1 MEITMNFTIKT
12 LARLIAIIIMSVS
25 LILFLYGAIK
35 FSRVETAET
44 IFSNI
49 QISTPGV
56 TVTSSLSEKTKNNAQ
71 IPMVGS
77 LIGFVL
83 GTGGLILTKQL
94 ANSSSSSE
102 HQENEDSKT

>member
-1 MEITMNFTIKT
+1 MEITMNFNTKT
-12 LARLIAIIIMSVS
+12 LAKITAIIILLVS
-25 LILFLYGAIK
+25 LILLAYGSIK
-35 FSRVETAET
+35 LSRVETAET

-71 IPMVGS
+71 ILMVGS

>member
-1 MEITMNFTIKT
+1 MNFTIKT
-12 LARLIAIIIMSVS
+12 LARIIAIIIMSVS

-56 TVTSSLSEKTKNNAQ
+56 TAFFSS
-71 IPMVGS
+71 
-77 LIGFVL
+77 
-83 GTGGLILTKQL
+83 ILF
-94 ANSSSSSE
+94 
-102 HQENEDSKT
+102 